1 MWNTIH
7 DKDFGL
13 RMLRN
18 LREDYDREILK
29 TIEEAQDI
37 LGTAVAK
44 SESVLMMANPDS
56 VIALASVGYKIH
68 VHMRTSVD
76 KLLPPNLD
84 AMSYTQSLPYFRR
97 DTLTSW
103 RPFKKVASM
112 LTDKEVALKDLPSWL
127 QCLKK

>member
-29 TIEEAQDI
+29 TIEEAQEI

-84 AMSYTQSLPYFRR
+84 AMSYTQSLPYFRQ